1 MHKLMLVVAATV
13 VAALAVV
20 GVASAVDA
28 QQGIDVKITNNK
40 AGTKEKPK
48 SIGKLNVVTTTTPG
62 AGSPAGTFA
71 TNKATIFFD
80 KNLVFNGKAFKE
92 CKPGSPSAPV
102 GSDVK
107 SKCSS
112 AKIGAGK
119 AAGQATV
126 GGQENLTVTAYNGAL
141 KANKTDRWFY
151 LHVEGSVP
159 LKIDSVIAATL
170 KRASGDY
177 GLKLDVPIP
186 PNLIQPLTGITAT
199 LLNFS
204 TSVGGTAKGVPYVG
218 LKGCSGGK
226 LKFKG
231 TFVYTD
237 GSSLTAV
244 DTAPCKK

>member
-1 MHKLMLVVAATV
+1 MHKLMLVAAATM

-28 QQGIDVKITNNK
+28 IDVTVTKNK
-40 AGTKEKPK
+40 AGTKAKPN
-48 SIGKLNVVTTTTPG
+48 SLGKLNVVTTTAPG
-62 AGSPAGTFA
+62 PGSPAGTFA

-80 KNLVFNGKAFKE
+80 KNIVFNGKAFKE
-92 CKPGSPSAPV
+92 CKPNNKSAPV
-102 GSDVK
+102 GADVK
-107 SKCSS
+107 AKCAS

-126 GGQENLTVTAYNGAL
+126 GGQENLTVTAYNGAA
-141 KANKTDRWFY
+141 KANGDRWFY
-151 LHVEGSVP
+151 LHVQGEVP

-170 KRASGDY
+170 KRATGDY
-177 GLKLDVPIP
+177 GYKLDVPIP

-204 TSVGGTAKGVPYVG
+204 TSVGGTAKGTPYVA

-226 LKFKG
+226 LQFKG
-231 TFVYTD
+231 DFVFTD
-237 GSSLTAV
+237 GSKQSPTSTAS
-244 DTAPCKK
+244 CK

>member
-1 MHKLMLVVAATV
+1 MHKLMLVAAATMV
-13 VAALAVV
+13 SALVVV

-28 QQGIDVKITNNK
+28 TQAIDVTVTHNK
-40 AGTKEKPK
+40 AGTKAKPK
-48 SIGKLNVVTTTTPG
+48 SLGKLNVVTTTVPG
-62 AGSPAGTFA
+62 PGSPAGTFA

-80 KNLVFNGKAFKE
+80 KNIVFNGKAFKE
-92 CKPGSPSAPV
+92 CKPSNKSAPV
-102 GSDVK
+102 GADDK
-107 SKCSS
+107 AKCAS

-126 GGQENLTVTAYNGAL
+126 GGQENLTVTAYNGAA
-141 KANKTDRWFY
+141 KANGDRWFY

-170 KRASGDY
+170 KRATGDY
-177 GLKLDVPIP
+177 GYKLDVPIP
-186 PNLIQPLTGITAT
+186 PNLIQPLAGITAT

-218 LKGCSGGK
+218 LKSCSNSK
-226 LKFKG
+226 LKFKN